1 MKYAIVFSS
10 QTGNTKQLAEAV
22 SSVLPQADLC
32 FFGSPSQEA
41 LQAERLFIGFWT
53 DKGRCNQEISDFLK
67 TLKGKEVFL
76 FGTAGFGGSQE
87 YFDKILSS
95 VQKCLGASN
104 TVIGTYMCQGKM
116 PQSVRERYVKMK
128 NSPLPIPNVDKMIE
142 NFDTAVSHPD
152 ETDLQKLKYAHK
164 AGDVAAIDAAIA
176 EMNAAWQA
184 ANAQMYQ
191 GGAQPG
197 AGAQQNAG
205 GQSNAN
211 AGNSSSDDT
220 IQDADFEEVK

>member
-53 DKGRCNQEISDFLK
+53 DKGRCNQEITDFLK

-95 VQKCLGASN
+95 VQKC
-104 TVIGTYMCQGKM
+104 
-116 PQSVRERYVKMK
+116 
-128 NSPLPIPNVDKMIE
+128 PLPIPNVDKMIE

-152 ETDLQKLKYAHK
+152 ETDLQKLKYA
-164 AGDVAAIDAAIA
+164 VAHCI
-176 EMNAAWQA
+176 
-184 ANAQMYQ
+184 
-191 GGAQPG
+191 
-197 AGAQQNAG
+197 
-205 GQSNAN
+205 
-211 AGNSSSDDT
+211 
-220 IQDADFEEVK
+220 KH

>member
-1 MKYAIVFSS
+1 MYSAARPAILNSLPRLFPPFSLRQICVSSVPRHRRLCRQSVFSS
-10 QTGNTKQLAEAV
+10 A
-22 SSVLPQADLC
+22 
-32 FFGSPSQEA
+32 
-41 LQAERLFIGFWT
+41 FWT
-53 DKGRCNQEISDFLK
+53 DKGRCNQEITDFLK

-95 VQKCLGASN
+95 VRKCLGASN

-152 ETDLQKLKYAHK
+152 ETDLQKLKYA
-164 AGDVAAIDAAIA
+164 VAQCI
-176 EMNAAWQA
+176 
-184 ANAQMYQ
+184 
-191 GGAQPG
+191 
-197 AGAQQNAG
+197 
-205 GQSNAN
+205 
-211 AGNSSSDDT
+211 
-220 IQDADFEEVK
+220 KH

>member
-53 DKGRCNQEISDFLK
+53 DKGRCNQEITDFLK

-95 VQKCLGASN
+95 VFLPFKNTSVFPILSSAPTCARGKCHNRCGSA
-104 TVIGTYMCQGKM
+104 M
-116 PQSVRERYVKMK
+116 
-128 NSPLPIPNVDKMIE
+128 
-142 NFDTAVSHPD
+142 
-152 ETDLQKLKYAHK
+152 
-164 AGDVAAIDAAIA
+164 
-176 EMNAAWQA
+176 
-184 ANAQMYQ
+184 
-191 GGAQPG
+191 
-197 AGAQQNAG
+197 
-205 GQSNAN
+205 
-211 AGNSSSDDT
+211 
-220 IQDADFEEVK
+220 

>member
-53 DKGRCNQEISDFLK
+53 DKGRCNQEIIDFLK

-76 FGTAGFGGSQE
+76 FG
-87 YFDKILSS
+87 KILSS
-95 VQKCLGASN
+95 VQKHLGASN

-152 ETDLQKLKYAHK
+152 ETDLQKLKYA
-164 AGDVAAIDAAIA
+164 VAQCI
-176 EMNAAWQA
+176 
-184 ANAQMYQ
+184 
-191 GGAQPG
+191 
-197 AGAQQNAG
+197 
-205 GQSNAN
+205 
-211 AGNSSSDDT
+211 
-220 IQDADFEEVK
+220 KR

>member
-53 DKGRCNQEISDFLK
+53 DKGRCNQEITDFLK

-87 YFDKILSS
+87 YFD
-95 VQKCLGASN
+95 
-104 TVIGTYMCQGKM
+104 
-116 PQSVRERYVKMK
+116 
-128 NSPLPIPNVDKMIE
+128 
-142 NFDTAVSHPD
+142 
-152 ETDLQKLKYAHK
+152 
-164 AGDVAAIDAAIA
+164 
-176 EMNAAWQA
+176 
-184 ANAQMYQ
+184 
-191 GGAQPG
+191 
-197 AGAQQNAG
+197 
-205 GQSNAN
+205 
-211 AGNSSSDDT
+211 
-220 IQDADFEEVK
+220 

>member
-10 QTGNTKQLAEAV
+10 QTGNTKQLAEVV

-53 DKGRCNQEISDFLK
+53 DKGRCNQEIIDFLK

-95 VQKCLGASN
+95 VQKCLAASN
-104 TVIGTYMCQGKM
+104 TVIGTY
-116 PQSVRERYVKMK
+116 
-128 NSPLPIPNVDKMIE
+128 KMIE

-152 ETDLQKLKYAHK
+152 ETDLQKLKYA
-164 AGDVAAIDAAIA
+164 VAQCI
-176 EMNAAWQA
+176 
-184 ANAQMYQ
+184 
-191 GGAQPG
+191 
-197 AGAQQNAG
+197 
-205 GQSNAN
+205 
-211 AGNSSSDDT
+211 
-220 IQDADFEEVK
+220 KR

>member
-32 FFGSPSQEA
+32 FFGSPS
-41 LQAERLFIGFWT
+41 
-53 DKGRCNQEISDFLK
+53 RCNQEITDFLK

-95 VQKCLGASN
+95 VQKRLGASN

-152 ETDLQKLKYAHK
+152 ETDLQKLKYA
-164 AGDVAAIDAAIA
+164 VAQCI
-176 EMNAAWQA
+176 
-184 ANAQMYQ
+184 
-191 GGAQPG
+191 
-197 AGAQQNAG
+197 
-205 GQSNAN
+205 
-211 AGNSSSDDT
+211 
-220 IQDADFEEVK
+220 KR

>member
-53 DKGRCNQEISDFLK
+53 DKGRCNQEITDFLIAAP
-67 TLKGKEVFL
+67 L
-76 FGTAGFGGSQE
+76 
-87 YFDKILSS
+87 
-95 VQKCLGASN
+95 VQKHLGASN

-152 ETDLQKLKYAHK
+152 ETDLQKLKYA
-164 AGDVAAIDAAIA
+164 VAQCI
-176 EMNAAWQA
+176 
-184 ANAQMYQ
+184 
-191 GGAQPG
+191 
-197 AGAQQNAG
+197 
-205 GQSNAN
+205 
-211 AGNSSSDDT
+211 
-220 IQDADFEEVK
+220 KR